1 MSFHTLKTSGS
12 SLKNLQFG
20 IDAVSHNIA
29 NINTTGFK
37 KQQPTFE
44 AVVNSHAGMT
54 EGLSG
59 TALSSNTTV
68 FGQGSLKSTGSFSD
82 LAIQGEGF
90 FSVQNPAGEV
100 VYSRAGH
107 FLVDRDGSMVDPA
120 GNYLMSVN
128 GGRITLPANAQSVK
142 VEVDGQVKVLFDD
155 VSGLEAFDQVQLVT
169 FMNPAG
175 LEKLGNNNY
184 RESLNSGA
192 PNYSTAGE
200 TGTQTSGTSII
211 SGALELGNTNLSE
224 SLTDLM
230 AYQRSYQ
237 AVSRTSTTADE
248 ILQGTINLAS

>member
-12 SLKNLQFG
+12 SLKNIQFG
-20 IDAVSHNIA
+20 IDSVSHNIA
-29 NINTTGFK
+29 NINTTGYK

-44 AVVNSHAGMT
+44 AVVNSHAGMSD
-54 EGLSG
+54 GLSG

-68 FGQGSLKSTGSFSD
+68 FTQGSLKSTGTFSD
-82 LAIQGEGF
+82 MAIQGEGF
-90 FSVQNPAGEV
+90 FAVQNSAGEV
-100 VYSRAGH
+100 LYSRAGH
-107 FLVDRDGSMVDPA
+107 FLVDRDRTIVDPS

-128 GGRITLPANAQSVK
+128 GGKITLPAIAQDI
-142 VEVDGQVKVLFDD
+142 EIATDGQVNVLFDD
-155 VSGLEAFDQVQLVT
+155 VTGLEAFDQIQLVT
-169 FMNPAG
+169 FLNPSG

-184 RESLNSGA
+184 RESVNSGN

-200 TGTQTSGTSII
+200 AGSQTAGTNIV